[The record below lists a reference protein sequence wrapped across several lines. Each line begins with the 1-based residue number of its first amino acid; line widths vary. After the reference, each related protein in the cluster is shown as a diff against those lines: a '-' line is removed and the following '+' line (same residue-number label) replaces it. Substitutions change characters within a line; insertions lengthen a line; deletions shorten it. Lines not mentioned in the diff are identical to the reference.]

1 MWHRT
6 DSEIFQE
13 AMRQSKS
20 NSVKVD
26 GENRTWG
33 WSVKDLAREISRQG
47 AHAMAACKPKN
58 HDDRNWIVL
67 LMGDG
72 QRSDELLS
80 CRMDSL
86 SVEELERIIEAK
98 ALAEACESPKAEA
111 SQAIRI

>member
-6 DSEIFQE
+6 DSDIFQE

-33 WSVKDLAREISRQG
+33 WSVKNLGREISRPG
-47 AHAMAACKPKN
+47 ANAMAACKPKN
-58 HDDRNWIVL
+58 HDDKNWIIL

-72 QRSDELLS
+72 EQSDELLS
-80 CRMDSL
+80 CRMASL
-86 SVEELERIIEAK
+86 SVQELERIIEAK
-98 ALAEACESPKAEA
+98 ALADACESPKAEA